1 MIMVFSFA
9 ERPVV
14 LALRHRSVLAGVV
27 VRVIGDVQLPVAPGV
42 HLLPLQAALAEQVPA
57 DGTRGRGF
65 QPGPARTAPM
75 GKGQVPGTC
84 AASIPN
90 PSCCSPRWHHTV
102 VSSAAVSNTSCSASS
117 ATSAT
122 SSTRA
127 PAGASSRI
135 VPTAGSAVSS
145 ATSRVQSILANG
157 NIKVKIPCGIG
168 ESTVCMLRPG
178 DLVDLNG
185 LVSSTT
191 INAKFYAVGNTTVL
205 SMHKSKFDG
214 LVNSHPLMMCRVL
227 HGMMLNLQS
236 ILRRMNNQIADL
248 RNYVYGTNSRS

>member
-1 MIMVFSFA
+1 MSTVIDTLHNSAVTEKLSDTEINSIAGMFDIKGYKSG
-9 ERPVV
+9 ETVV
-14 LALRHRSVLAGVV
+14 LSETETHDNL
-27 VRVIGDVQLPVAPGV
+27 
-42 HLLPLQAALAEQVPA
+42 
-57 DGTRGRGF
+57 
-65 QPGPARTAPM
+65 
-75 GKGQVPGTC
+75 
-84 AASIPN
+84 
-90 PSCCSPRWHHTV
+90 
-102 VSSAAVSNTSCSASS
+102 
-117 ATSAT
+117 
-122 SSTRA
+122 
-127 PAGASSRI
+127 
-135 VPTAGSAVSS
+135 
-145 ATSRVQSILANG
+145 SILANG

-168 ESTVCMLRPG
+168 ESTVCMLSPG

-248 RNYVYGTNSRS
+248 RNYVYGTNTRS